1 MLMKR
6 WNTTEPARA
15 CTPPD
20 GYGQWN
26 TDPPDMYASWGDYF
40 AYISDQASELYSQR
54 DIEFFE
60 PLKQCCHE

>member
-1 MLMKR
+1 MLMIR
-6 WNTTEPARA
+6 WNTTEPTRA

-60 PLKQCCHE
+60 PLKECCHE